1 MKMNKKYTEDL
12 IDYTLTLGATL
23 AGVAE
28 LKSLLSIKTY
38 PPNLLK
44 NFDYAISLAIALP
57 KSVFELVTTKSP
69 GEIYAHY
76 YKTTNTLLDLITLRL
91 SERILHY
98 GYSAIAIPASLSLG
112 QDKLFSN
119 ASHKAFARSA
129 GLGWIGKN
137 LLLITPKL
145 GPRVRLATVLTNIP
159 LSPGKP
165 LEDQNCGICTKCIE
179 ACPIKAL
186 KPIDFKRYPVNR
198 EEVFD
203 AKKCHTRLEKISKM
217 EFIDVSICGVC
228 IKVCPVG
235 E

>member
-1 MKMNKKYTEDL
+1 MKRKKNYTDDL
-12 IDYTLTLGATL
+12 IDYARTLGATL

-28 LKSLLSIKTY
+28 LKSLQSLKTH

-44 NFDYAISLAIALP
+44 NYDYAISLAVAIP
-57 KSVFELVTTKSP
+57 KSVFRLITNKNP

-76 YKTTNTLLDLITLRL
+76 YKTVNVLLDQITLRL
-91 SERILHY
+91 SGKILQY
-98 GYSAIAIPASLSLG
+98 GYSAVVIPASLSIG

-137 LLLITPKL
+137 LLLITPEF

-159 LSPGKP
+159 LTHGKP
-165 LEDQNCGICTKCIE
+165 LMDQNCGKCTKCID
-179 ACPIKAL
+179 ACPIEAL
-186 KPIDFKRYPVNR
+186 KSNEFEGYPVSR
-198 EEVFD
+198 EDVFD

-217 EFIDVSICGVC
+217 ESIGVSLCGVC
-228 IKVCPVG
+228 IKVCPKG
-235 E
+235 K